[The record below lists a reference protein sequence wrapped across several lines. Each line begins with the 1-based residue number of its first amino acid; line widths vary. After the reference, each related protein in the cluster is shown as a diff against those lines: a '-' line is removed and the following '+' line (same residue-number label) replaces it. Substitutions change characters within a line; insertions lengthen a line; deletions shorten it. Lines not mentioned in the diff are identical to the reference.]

1 MNDHK
6 ECAIHQNDKPI
17 RVYADGIYDLFH
29 FDHARSLEQANKSF
43 PNTYLLVGCCNDET
57 THKYKGNCYD

>member
-6 ECAIHQNDKPI
+6 ECAVHQNDKPV
-17 RVYADGIYDLFH
+17 RVYVDGIYDLFH
-29 FDHARSLEQANKSF
+29 FGHAHSLEQANKSF

-57 THKYKGNCYD
+57 THKYNGNCYD